1 MKSIHDYHLTCAC
14 GHHRILRSED
24 IPDAWL
30 DEKGYNLLG
39 NVFDRMVCLTCQ
51 RVGRP
56 NEVHVHPVRNRPG
69 MSNELCAQML
79 PRWPH
84 PPTTGR

>member
-14 GHHRILRSED
+14 GHYRILRSED

-79 PRWPH
+79 PD
-84 PPTTGR
+84 